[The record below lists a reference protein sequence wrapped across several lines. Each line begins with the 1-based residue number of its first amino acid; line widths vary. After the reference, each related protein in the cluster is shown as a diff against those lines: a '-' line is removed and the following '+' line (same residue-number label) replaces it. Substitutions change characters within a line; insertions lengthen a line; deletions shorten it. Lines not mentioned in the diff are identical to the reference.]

1 MELRVAKRSRCCQG
15 RLPLARVKVASTGL
29 DDGKN
34 CLRETLNPTSDN
46 VYYVRFGQLIL
57 AISAHLRTF
66 GGRGMRLE
74 FRPMRH
80 WQWRMANLEG
90 AFDAS
95 LWQPCQV

>member
-46 VYYVRFGQLIL
+46 LYYVRFGQLIL

-66 GGRGMRLE
+66 ALRVPRKPRLKIW
-74 FRPMRH
+74 RP
-80 WQWRMANLEG
+80 W
-90 AFDAS
+90 DAVGVS
-95 LWQPCQV
+95 SHETLAVAHGKP